1 MDEATAS
8 IYYKTEEIIQKEI
21 AELLNDNT
29 FITKAHR
36 IKTILNHNKILTLDN
51 GKIVDFNSTKNLYN
65 ILFYFYSFLYLF
77 IINKI

>member
-8 IYYKTEEIIQKEI
+8 IDYKTEETKQKAI

-36 IKTILNHNKILTLDN
+36 IKTIFNPNKILTLDN

-65 ILFYFYSFLYLF
+65 ILFYF
-77 IINKI
+77 

>member
-8 IYYKTEEIIQKEI
+8 IDYKTEEIIQKAI
-21 AELLNDNT
+21 AELLNNNT
-29 FITKAHR
+29 FINKAHR

-65 ILFYFYSFLYLF
+65 ILFYF
-77 IINKI
+77 

>member
-8 IYYKTEEIIQKEI
+8 IDYKTEEIIQKEI

-29 FITKAHR
+29 FITKVHR
-36 IKTILNHNKILTLDN
+36 IKTILNHDKILTLDN

-65 ILFYFYSFLYLF
+65 ILFYF
-77 IINKI
+77 

>member
-1 MDEATAS
+1 MDETTAS
-8 IYYKTEEIIQKEI
+8 IDYKTEEIIQKEI

-36 IKTILNHNKILTLDN
+36 IKAILNYDKILTLDN

-65 ILFYFYSFLYLF
+65 ILFYF
-77 IINKI
+77 